1 MKQEGRTYL
10 AIDLKSFY
18 AGVECVEL
26 GLDPL
31 RANLVVADESRTDKT
46 ICLAVSPSMKKYG
59 LPGRARLFEVKQ
71 HIQKVNYERRRNA
84 PKGRFTGKSCDRPE
98 LDANPS
104 LEVDFIIA
112 PPRMAHY
119 IEYSTRI
126 YKIYLNYVSSKD
138 IHVYSI
144 DEAFI
149 DLTDYLPFYKTDAHE
164 LAVRIIRDVRSQTG
178 ITATGGIGTN
188 LYLSKVAMDIVA
200 KHINADKDGV
210 RVAELDE
217 MSYRRQMWEHQPL
230 TDFWRVGHGTADR
243 LKTIGIHTMGELARC
258 SVRSE
263 EILYKLFG
271 VNAELLIDHSW
282 GWEPCTIAQIKAY
295 KPENRS
301 ISSGQVLSSPYEW
314 AKART
319 VIQEMAD
326 NMLLELI
333 EKRLVTDR
341 ITIVIGYDAQNGR
354 TGRYDGETS
363 TDHYGRKVP
372 KHSRGTTPLERP
384 TSSRRV
390 ISKAVTD
397 LFDRIAN
404 KNLLIR
410 RLNLVCE
417 NIINEADVKENPVQG
432 DLFADH
438 EAVEKEREKAQKEAE
453 KEMKMEQALLNIKK
467 KYGKNSILRGFDYE
481 EGATT
486 IQRNQQIGGHKA

>member
-1 MKQEGRTYL
+1 MEQPGRTYL

-18 AGVECVEL
+18 AAVECVEL

-46 ICLAVSPSMKKYG
+46 ICLAISPSMKKYG
-59 LPGRARLFEVKQ
+59 LPGRARLFEVRQ
-71 HIQKVNYERRRNA
+71 HMQKVNYERRRNA
-84 PKGRFTGKSCDRPE
+84 PRGTFNGKSCDWSE
-98 LDANPS
+98 LKENPS
-104 LEVDFIIA
+104 LEADFIIA

-126 YKIYLNYVSSKD
+126 FKIYLNYVSDKD

-149 DLTDYLPFYKTDAHE
+149 DLTDYLPYYKTTAHE
-164 LAVRIIRDVRSQTG
+164 LATRIIRDVRQKTG
-178 ITATGGIGTN
+178 ITATGGIGSN

-217 MSYRRQMWEHQPL
+217 MSYRRLMWDHQPL
-230 TDFWRVGHGTADR
+230 TDFWRVGHGIANR
-243 LKTIGIHTMGELARC
+243 LETIGIRTMGQLARC

-271 VNAELLIDHSW
+271 VNAELLIDHAW
-282 GWEPCTIAQIKAY
+282 GWEPCTIGQIKAY
-295 KPENRS
+295 KPESHS

-319 VIQEMAD
+319 VLQEMAD
-326 NMLLELI
+326 NMILELI
-333 EKRLVTDR
+333 EKHSVTDR
-341 ITIVIGYDAQNGR
+341 ITIVVGYDAENGK
-354 TGRYDGETS
+354 TGRYKGETS
-363 TDHYGRKVP
+363 TDRYGRQVP

-384 TSSRRV
+384 TSSRRL
-390 ISKAVTD
+390 ISKAATD
-397 LFDRIAN
+397 LFDRITD
-404 KNLLIR
+404 KNLLVR
-410 RLNLVCE
+410 RLNLTCE
-417 NIINEADVKENPVQG
+417 GIINEADVKEIPVQG
-432 DLFADH
+432 DLFTDH
-438 EAVEKEREKAQKEAE
+438 DESEKERDRAQKEAE
-453 KEMKMEQALLNIKK
+453 KERKMEQTLLHIKK

>member
-1 MKQEGRTYL
+1 MEQKGRTYL

-18 AGVECVEL
+18 AAVECVEL

-46 ICLAVSPSMKKYG
+46 ICLAISPSMKKYG

-71 HIQKVNYERRRNA
+71 RMRDVNRERRRRIRWT
-84 PKGRFTGKSCDRPE
+84 GFTGKSSDWPE

-104 LEVDFIIA
+104 LEADFIIA

-119 IEYSTRI
+119 IEYSARI
-126 YKIYLNYVSSKD
+126 FKIYLNYVSDKD

-149 DLTDYLPFYKTDAHE
+149 DLTDYLPYYKTTAHA
-164 LAVRIIRDVRSQTG
+164 LATRIIKDVRQQTG

-217 MSYRRQMWEHQPL
+217 MSYRRQMWDHQPL
-230 TDFWRVGHGTADR
+230 TDFWRVGHGTANR
-243 LKTIGIHTMGELARC
+243 LETIGIRTMGQLARC

-271 VNAELLIDHSW
+271 VNAELLIDHAW
-282 GWEPCTIAQIKAY
+282 GWEPCNIEQIKAY
-295 KPENRS
+295 SPENRS
-301 ISSGQVLSSPYEW
+301 ISSGQVLSSPYEY

-319 VIQEMAD
+319 VLQEMAD
-326 NMLLELI
+326 NMILELI

-341 ITIVIGYDAQNGR
+341 ITIVISYDAVNGK
-354 TGRYDGETS
+354 TGRYKGETS
-363 TDHYGRKVP
+363 IDHYGRQVP

-384 TSSRRV
+384 TSSRR
-390 ISKAVTD
+390 ILSKAVTD
-397 LFDRIAN
+397 LFDRIAD
-404 KNLLIR
+404 KNLLVR
-410 RLNLVCE
+410 RLNLACE
-417 NIINEADVKENPVQG
+417 GVISETDVKEIPVQG
-432 DLFADH
+432 DLFTDPEVAK
-438 EAVEKEREKAQKEAE
+438 KERERAQKEAE
-453 KEMKMEQALLNIKK
+453 KEMKMERTLLNIKK

-481 EGATT
+481 EGATA

>member
-1 MKQEGRTYL
+1 MKDDGRTYL

-18 AGVECVEL
+18 AAVECVEL
-26 GLDPL
+26 GFDPL

-46 ICLAVSPSMKKYG
+46 ICLAISPSMKKYG

-71 HIQKVNYERRRNA
+71 HIREVNRQRRMNA
-84 PKGRFTGKSCDRPE
+84 PRGRFTGKSSDRPE

-104 LEVDFIIA
+104 LEADFIIA
-112 PPRMAHY
+112 PPRMAYY

-126 YKIYLNYVSSKD
+126 FKIYLNYVSDKD

-149 DLTDYLPFYKTDAHE
+149 DLTDYLPYYKTTAHE
-164 LAVRIIRDVRSQTG
+164 LATKIIKDVRRQTG

-200 KHINADKDGV
+200 KHINGDDDGV

-217 MSYRRQMWEHQPL
+217 MSYRRQMWDHRPL
-230 TDFWRVGHGTADR
+230 TDFWRVGHGTVGR
-243 LKTIGIHTMGELARC
+243 LATIGIHTMGQLARC
-258 SVRSE
+258 SVQSE

-271 VNAELLIDHSW
+271 VNAELLIDHAW
-282 GWEPCTIAQIKAY
+282 GWEPCTIEQIKAY

-326 NMLLELI
+326 NMILELI

-341 ITIVIGYDAQNGR
+341 ITIVIGYDAENAKS
-354 TGRYDGETS
+354 GRYKGKTS
-363 TDHYGRKVP
+363 TDWYGRQVP

-390 ISKAVTD
+390 LSEAVTA
-397 LFDRIAN
+397 LFDRITD
-404 KNLLIR
+404 KELLVR
-410 RLNLVCE
+410 RLNITCE
-417 NIINEADVKENPVQG
+417 GVINEGSVEEIPVQG
-432 DLFADH
+432 DLFTDYAK
-438 EAVEKEREKAQKEAE
+438 VEKEREKARKEAE
-453 KEMKMEQALLNIKK
+453 KEMKMERTLLDIKK
-467 KYGKNSILRGFDYE
+467 KYGKNAILRGFDYE